1 MRESLKDG
9 RRRKGTLPQIHLQMD
24 RVADGWRNRETR
36 EMYGMDRKQGEMK
49 RGGEKGEK
57 KRWIEGSLLRTE
69 NEMKESRS
77 LKYG

>member
-1 MRESLKDG
+1 
-9 RRRKGTLPQIHLQMD
+9 MD

-36 EMYGMDRKQGEMK
+36 EMYGMDRKQGERRK
-49 RGGEKGEK
+49 GEKKGEK

>member
-49 RGGEKGEK
+49 RGRERREEKMDRG
-57 KRWIEGSLLRTE
+57 
-69 NEMKESRS
+69 
-77 LKYG
+77 